1 MKRYMEL
8 VSLAAVVAILAGC
21 ATANQPR
28 TNDPSRSRALNI
40 AVAADLRDI
49 KDTKISSSQ
58 YQSMQRGNL
67 VLDAGW
73 TWANYMNPAPGFSSG
88 FGLGLG
94 FASILFPQKS
104 PAASNSLMAWLPVE
118 QAADKVEA
126 KEIMLVAGTQAI
138 ENALKRLNFKVRDK
152 ARQEHPSLGSAV
164 GYEIEDP
171 NGGCGSGKD
180 GDSPSCTIVLA
191 IDHIDEGYSPTAL
204 TGQSYHS
211 YSLNSSS
218 PGKRS
223 ILNIRSEPESKLNQ
237 VELYLEIS
245 KYMPEWMVAY
255 VAPKRAL
262 DGNGEANPMPFIASQ
277 GEMLLFVV
285 PE

>member
-1 MKRYMEL
+1 MKRYMTIA
-8 VSLAAVVAILAGC
+8 SLAAVAAILTGC

-28 TNDPSRSRALNI
+28 PNDPNRSRALNI

-49 KDTKISSSQ
+49 KDTKVSSSE
-58 YQSMQRGNL
+58 YQSMHRGNL

-94 FASILFPQKS
+94 VASILFPQKS
-104 PAASNSLMAWLPVE
+104 PAASNSLMAWLPAD
-118 QAADKVEA
+118 QATDKVDA
-126 KEIMLVAGTQAI
+126 KEKMLEAGTKAI
-138 ENALKRLNFKVRDK
+138 ETALERLNFKVRDK
-152 ARQEHPSLGSAV
+152 ARQEHPNLGSAV
-164 GYEIEDP
+164 GYVIEDP

-180 GDSPSCTIVLA
+180 GDLPSCAIVLA
-191 IDHIDEGYSPTAL
+191 IDHIDEGYSPSAL
-204 TGQSYHS
+204 TGQSYQA
-211 YSLNSSS
+211 YALNSSS

-245 KYMPEWMVAY
+245 KDMPEWMVAY

-262 DGNGEANPMPFIASQ
+262 DGDGEENPMPFIASQ
-277 GEMLLFVV
+277 GEMALFVI